1 MPPLPLHALHS
12 APRDGDAP
20 VCRQGARTVDWR
32 GFLEGIARR
41 ADGIRRQPADRWLL
55 TANDACDFAIGLLA
69 VLHAGRQAVIPP
81 NTQPGT
87 LARLA
92 CAYDAILDGDADNA
106 CHLEGGAAPTPPAAI
121 DPHRPAIHI
130 YTSGSTGDPKQI
142 PKTLAQFQAEVATL
156 ESIWGAAIG
165 DAGFIATAPHA
176 HFYGLLFRVFW
187 PLATG
192 RVFDT
197 ATIDTPALL
206 RERLACFA
214 PSAVLVSS
222 PAQLTRLPELLS
234 IGTLRPPLHRIFS
247 SGGPLPAE
255 TAAAF
260 RQQFGEAPTEVFG
273 STETGGI
280 GWRQQVDGDNAWT
293 PMPGMRIT
301 RGEQGAL
308 QLRSPFL
315 PDPEAAFE
323 MDDAVDIA
331 PGDGRFRLL
340 GRLDRTVK
348 IEEKRVSLPDLEA
361 RLAAHPW
368 VAQAA
373 AVLLQRG
380 RLRIG
385 AAAVL
390 TPEGR
395 DALER
400 EGHRLLS
407 RALRLHLSGHFDAVV
422 LPRHWRFPPQLPVN
436 ERGKLPAAAVAALFH
451 AEEDA
456 DVRAVAA

>member
-1 MPPLPLHALHS
+1 M
-12 APRDGDAP
+12 R
-20 VCRQGARTVDWR
+20 
-32 GFLEGIARR
+32 
-41 ADGIRRQPADRWLL
+41 
-55 TANDACDFAIGLLA
+55 
-69 VLHAGRQAVIPP
+69 
-81 NTQPGT
+81 
-87 LARLA
+87 
-92 CAYDAILDGDADNA
+92 
-106 CHLEGGAAPTPPAAI
+106 
-121 DPHRPAIHI
+121 
-130 YTSGSTGDPKQI
+130 
-142 PKTLAQFQAEVATL
+142 KTLAQFQAEVATL
-156 ESIWGAAIG
+156 EALWGEAIG
-165 DAGFIATAPHA
+165 GAGFIATAPHA
-176 HFYGLLFRVFW
+176 HFYGLLFRVLW

-192 RVFDT
+192 RVFDA
-197 ATIDTPALL
+197 ATIDTPSLL
-206 RERLACFA
+206 HERLACFA
-214 PSAVLVSS
+214 PAAVLVSS
-222 PAQLTRLPELLS
+222 PAQLTRLPELLPL
-234 IGTLRPPLHRIFS
+234 GGLRTVLRHVFS
-247 SGGPLPAE
+247 SGGPLPAG
-255 TAAAF
+255 TALVF

-280 GWRQQVDGDNAWT
+280 GWRQQAEDDAWT

-315 PDPEAAFE
+315 PDPDAVFE
-323 MDDAVDIA
+323 MDDAVAIS
-331 PGDGRFRLL
+331 PGGGRFRLL

-361 RLAAHPW
+361 RLASHPW

-451 AEEDA
+451 AEDDS

>member
-1 MPPLPLHALHS
+1 MPVLPLHALPS
-12 APRDGDAP
+12 VPRAGDAP
-20 VCRQGARTVDWR
+20 VCRRGTLTVNWR
-32 GFLEGIARR
+32 AFLEDVARR
-41 ADGIRRQPADRWLL
+41 SEGIRRHGVERWLL
-55 TANDACDFAIGLLA
+55 AADDACGFATGLLA
-69 VLHAGRQAVIPP
+69 ILHAGRQAVIPP

-92 CAYDAILDGDADNA
+92 SAYDAAPADVPDGPCDAASGDAPG
-106 CHLEGGAAPTPPAAI
+106 LAPI

-130 YTSGSTGDPKQI
+130 YTSGSTGEPK
-142 PKTLAQFQAEVATL
+142 PVRKTLAQFQAEVATL
-156 ESIWGAAIG
+156 EALWGEAIG

-176 HFYGLLFRVFW
+176 HFYGLLFRVLW

-192 RVFDT
+192 RVFDA
-197 ATIDTPALL
+197 ATIDTPSLL
-206 RERLACFA
+206 HERLACFA
-214 PSAVLVSS
+214 PAAVLVSS
-222 PAQLTRLPELLS
+222 PAQLTRLPELLPL
-234 IGTLRPPLHRIFS
+234 GGLRPVLRHVFS
-247 SGGPLPAE
+247 SGGPLPAG
-255 TAAAF
+255 TALVF

-280 GWRQQVDGDNAWT
+280 GWRQQAEDDAWT

-301 RGEQGAL
+301 RGELGAL

-315 PDPEAAFE
+315 PDPDTVFE
-323 MDDAVDIA
+323 MDDAVAISPD
-331 PGDGRFRLL
+331 DGRFRLP

-361 RLAAHPW
+361 RLASHPW

-451 AEEDA
+451 AEDDS